1 MKKLFVPL
9 DEMSPENA
17 KSIGAGSSGGTG
29 IGLSI
34 AQKVKPRLPST
45 RLINNGPD
53 IPFQFISKLGG
64 TIGCDSV
71 VDVGSTFWFI
81 VPCGRPPLDPAPV
94 LGPVK
99 QTLSTTMGLV
109 ISSHELERDPD
120 TPHDLKQAKVI
131 IDGTLV
137 LLVEDNWA
145 TQVVM
150 VKRLARLGCEVKVAV
165 NAQNAL
171 NLLKKPGTEFDVI
184 FMALQM
190 SLLVSKYN

>member
-1 MKKLFVPL
+1 M
-9 DEMSPENA
+9 
-17 KSIGAGSSGGTG
+17 
-29 IGLSI
+29 
-34 AQKVKPRLPST
+34 
-45 RLINNGPD
+45 
-53 IPFQFISKLGG
+53 
-64 TIGCDSV
+64 GCESV

-120 TPHDLKQAKVI
+120 MPPELKHAKVI

-150 VKRLARLGCEVKVAV
+150 VKRLARLGCDVKIAV
-165 NAQNAL
+165 NAQSAL
-171 NLLKKPGTEFDVI
+171 NMLRKPGAEIDVI

-190 SLLVSKYN
+190 SLMVSCPALDGF